1 MQDIYQ
7 QRNTWKFI
15 LAFVGVII
23 LVITLVYSN
32 YLAQNLIQNRLKN
45 AALFK
50 EAIAFLQQDENFNTD
65 VGIHDSIVNNFALPV
80 IIRDENDSLSA
91 FNFPEAQNNDPAFLK
106 QKVKSFWSRVKS
118 PCPEWVI
125 QRVVFFQQ

>member
-32 YLAQNLIQNRLKN
+32 YLAQNLMQNELKN

-50 EAIAFLQQDENFNTD
+50 EAIAFLQA
-65 VGIHDSIVNNFALPV
+65 GRKL
-80 IIRDENDSLSA
+80 
-91 FNFPEAQNNDPAFLK
+91 
-106 QKVKSFWSRVKS
+106 
-118 PCPEWVI
+118 
-125 QRVVFFQQ
+125 